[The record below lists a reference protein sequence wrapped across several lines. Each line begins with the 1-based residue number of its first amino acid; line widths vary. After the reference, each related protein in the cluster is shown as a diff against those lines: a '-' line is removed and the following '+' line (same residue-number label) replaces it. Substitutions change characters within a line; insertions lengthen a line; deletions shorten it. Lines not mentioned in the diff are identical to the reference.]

1 MQVICRK
8 CGREFDWDSP
18 DIFMVPSSYGY
29 GGLDFECRDD
39 LKNSRAYKKGKMQ
52 LKR

>member
-1 MQVICRK
+1 MQVLCRK

-18 DIFMVPSSYGY
+18 DIFLVPSSYGY
-29 GGLDFECRDD
+29 GLDFECRDD
-39 LKNSRAYKKGKMQ
+39 LKKRRPYKTGKLT

>member
-8 CGREFDWDSP
+8 CGKEFDWDSP
-18 DIFMVPSSYGY
+18 DIFMLPAQYSY
-29 GGLDFECRDD
+29 GLDFECRDD
-39 LKNSRAYKKGKMQ
+39 LKNTRAYKKGKTT

>member
-8 CGREFDWDSP
+8 CGREFDWDST

-29 GGLDFECRDD
+29 GLDFECRDD
-39 LKNSRAYKKGKMQ
+39 LKNSRGYKKGKIQ